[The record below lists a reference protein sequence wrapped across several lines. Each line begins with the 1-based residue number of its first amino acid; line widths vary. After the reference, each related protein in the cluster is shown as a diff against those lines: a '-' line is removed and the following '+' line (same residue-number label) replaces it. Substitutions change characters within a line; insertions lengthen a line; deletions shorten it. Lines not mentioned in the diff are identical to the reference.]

1 MEEAVKMK
9 EVTFT
14 TPVLCMPWILREE
27 ELNFKVTYKKNS
39 NLHDQYVPPEVAKIP
54 HTMVIDLPIDD
65 IESYVAD
72 NLSWLPLKKDS
83 ELLTRLTTHLSL
95 HNHKLRTGRALDMS

>member
-14 TPVLCMPWILREE
+14 TPVLSMPWILREE
-27 ELNFKVTYKKNS
+27 ELNFKVTYRKNS
-39 NLHDQYVPPEVAKIP
+39 NLHDQYVPPQVANIQ
-54 HTMVIDLPIDD
+54 HSMVIDLPIED

-72 NLSWLPLKKDS
+72 NLSWLPLKKD
-83 ELLTRLTTHLSL
+83 
-95 HNHKLRTGRALDMS
+95 A

>member
-14 TPVLCMPWILREE
+14 TPVLSMPWILREE
-27 ELNFKVTYKKNS
+27 ELNFKVTYRKNS
-39 NLHDQYVPPEVAKIP
+39 NLHDQYVPSQVANIQLS
-54 HTMVIDLPIDD
+54 MVIDLPIED

-72 NLSWLPLKKDS
+72 NLSWLTLKKD
-83 ELLTRLTTHLSL
+83 
-95 HNHKLRTGRALDMS
+95 A

>member
-39 NLHDQYVPPEVAKIP
+39 NLHDQCVPPEVAKNP
-54 HTMVIDLPIDD
+54 YH
-65 IESYVAD
+65 E
-72 NLSWLPLKKDS
+72 
-83 ELLTRLTTHLSL
+83 
-95 HNHKLRTGRALDMS
+95 

>member
-14 TPVLCMPWILREE
+14 TPVLSMPWILREE
-27 ELNFKVTYKKNS
+27 ELNFKVTHRKNS
-39 NLHDQYVPPEVAKIP
+39 NLHDQHVPPQVANIQLS
-54 HTMVIDLPIDD
+54 MVIDLPIED

-72 NLSWLPLKKDS
+72 NLSWLPLKKD
-83 ELLTRLTTHLSL
+83 
-95 HNHKLRTGRALDMS
+95 A